1 MARVTV
7 EDCVT
12 RIPNRFELVMLAA
25 QRARELSVGGQLTVD
40 RDNDKNPVVALR
52 EIAEATVLPEELEK
66 DLIRG
71 LQKQVEA
78 DEPVDEQT
86 ELLAVEE
93 ALSEAGDL
101 ASVLAGERTDDDE
114 IDEDVEEDLG
124 EGGTGPEID
133 SDKE

>member
-12 RIPNRFELVMLAA
+12 KIPNRFELVMLAA
-25 QRARELSVGGQLTVD
+25 QRARELSVGAELTVD

-52 EIAEATVLPEELEK
+52 EIAEATVIPEELEK
-66 DLIRG
+66 GLIRG

-101 ASVLAGERTDDDE
+101 ASVLAGERADGDGD
-114 IDEDVEEDLG
+114 IDEEAEELG
-124 EGGTGPEID
+124 EEGTEPGVD
-133 SDKE
+133 SDRE